1 MIDINIIL
9 DNLWIIVSV
18 FGLIVGSFLNVV
30 ILRLNTGMGMNGRSH
45 CFSCGINLAWTDL
58 VPVFSFVFLRG
69 RCRNCKTPISWQYPL
84 VELLTAGLFGL
95 LTYIYV
101 PMDLLSTT
109 FWLVHIIIAS
119 IMIVIFVYDAR
130 HKIIP
135 NQMVYSFIGLSFI
148 LILLKGISLSAV
160 LAGPVLFLPFAL
172 LWLLSKGRAIGFG
185 DAKLAWGL
193 GWMLGLIG
201 GASAVILGVWIGA
214 LVSIVCIVYVKLL
227 NLVAKSKIS
236 SGVLPVRSGL
246 GMMSQVPFAPYLIIG
261 LYIAL
266 VTSIDVLNLQSF
278 L

>member
-1 MIDINIIL
+1 MIDINTIL
-9 DNLWIIVSV
+9 DNLWIIVSA

-30 ILRLNTGMGMNGRSH
+30 ILRLNTGMGINGRSR

-148 LILLKGISLSAV
+148 LILLKGMSLSAV

-185 DAKLAWGL
+185 DAKLAWGM